1 MEIKAN
7 KNKNVIEIIFLWT
20 EANVKFSPA
29 RTERLIAELKRIC
42 LLADCNDVSGLEIL
56 RHL

>member
-42 LLADCNDVSGLEIL
+42 RLADCNDVTGLEIL
-56 RHL
+56 RQL